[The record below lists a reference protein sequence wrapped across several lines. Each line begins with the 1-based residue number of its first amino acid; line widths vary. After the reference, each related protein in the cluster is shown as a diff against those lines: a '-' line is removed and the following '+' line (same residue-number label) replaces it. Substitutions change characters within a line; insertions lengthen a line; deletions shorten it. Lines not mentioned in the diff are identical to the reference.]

1 MKRGKDM
8 KNKNILF
15 IFTFIIC
22 ISILSPTSAKT
33 NLYNLIRGDKYFKT
47 KCINV
52 MENKKSEAD
61 ISKKNVIYVSSKN
74 GDDNNKGTKSLPYK
88 TIKKGL
94 SKTKAGYTLVLRSGN
109 YKEKIDIKKKGNKNK
124 YITVRNH
131 NKEKVV
137 IDGSNIKKHSSIID
151 LNNSSYIKIMGLTV
165 KNAKG
170 NDIAGINLS
179 SGANHIIL
187 TNNRITNIRVKN
199 PKKEEYTNGI
209 LLLGE
214 NGKHKINNVLIN
226 NNKLYDMDT
235 GWGECISVSANNEN
249 INIIKNNL
257 NKTGNIGIDLTGNY
271 GYCKTKKA
279 DFPRK
284 CFVYKN
290 IIKNEKSK
298 YATSYGLYVD
308 GGQDIRLQSNKITNS
323 GGGIEIGSERKP
335 IKKYSTKNIKV
346 YNNKVYDCSENGI
359 TVGGYKKSLGTVYN
373 VTLYKNKC
381 INSGKKE
388 AILTISKAKDINV
401 KNNIFSNK
409 YSNSPIVYIPFNKKY
424 SDNLKF
430 NKNIYYSKGKASKSK
445 YYYKGKYIKSFKKWT
460 KVSKDKEGKF
470 KKVNY

>member
-1 MKRGKDM
+1 M
-8 KNKNILF
+8 KNKSMLF
-15 IFTFIIC
+15 IF
-22 ISILSPTSAKT
+22 ISIIGLSIFTPVNAKT
-33 NLYNLIRGDKYFKT
+33 NLYDFIRGDKYFKT
-47 KCINV
+47 KCVNIIN
-52 MENKKSEAD
+52 NKKSEF
-61 ISKKNVIYVSSKN
+61 SLPKKNVIYVSNKN
-74 GDDNNKGTKSLPYK
+74 GNDKNKGTITSPYK

-94 SKTKAGYTLVLRSGN
+94 SKTKAGYTLVLRRGN
-109 YKEKIDIKKKGNKNK
+109 YKEKIDIKKKGNRNK
-124 YITVRNH
+124 YITIRNY
-131 NKEKVV
+131 NKEKVI
-137 IDGSNIKKHSSIID
+137 IDGSDIKNHSSIID

-165 KNAKG
+165 KNARG

-179 SGANHIIL
+179 SGANHIII
-187 TNNRITNIRVKN
+187 TNNKITDIKVKK

-214 NGKHKINNVLIN
+214 SGKHKINNILIN
-226 NNKLYDMDT
+226 NNTLYDMNT

-249 INIIKNNL
+249 INITKNKL

-290 IIKNEKSK
+290 NIKNEKSK

-323 GGGIEIGSERKP
+323 DGGIEIGSERKP
-335 IKKYSTKNIKV
+335 SKKYSTKNIKI
-346 YNNKVYDCSENGI
+346 YNNKVYECTKNGI
-359 TVGGYKKSLGTVYN
+359 TVGGYRKSLGKVYN

-388 AILTISKAKDINV
+388 AILTISKAKNINV

-409 YSNSPIVYIPFNKKY
+409 YTNSPIVYIPFNKKY
-424 SDNLKF
+424 SNDLKF
-430 NKNIYYSKGKASKSK
+430 SKNIYYSKGKTSKSK
-445 YYYKGKYIKSFKKWT
+445 YYYNGKYIKSLKKWT
-460 KVSKDKEGKF
+460 KISKDKGSKF